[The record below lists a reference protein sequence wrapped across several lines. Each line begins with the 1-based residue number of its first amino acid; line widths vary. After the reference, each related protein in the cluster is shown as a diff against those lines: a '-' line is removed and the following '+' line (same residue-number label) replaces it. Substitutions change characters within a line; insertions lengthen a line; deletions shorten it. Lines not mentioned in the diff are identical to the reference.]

1 MNRFQKRKKEEK
13 RRQAH
18 RQIRRAYKEWQTNAS
33 ANRFNFPIS
42 MKPEIEPV
50 YSTIDISKAF
60 GMPRERL
67 RDWMDRGFIKPSLP
81 STGQGTIAIFT
92 TKDVYR
98 VFLFEKLVDAGLK
111 RQTAGP
117 IATNANFESAEAFTI
132 LIADDIGAFAKL
144 SMALSW
150 MKIYADRMLD
160 KLMED

>member
-1 MNRFQKRKKEEK
+1 MNKFQKRKKEEK

-33 ANRFNFPIS
+33 ANRFNFPID

-67 RDWMDRGFIKPSLP
+67 RDWMDRGFVSPSLP

-92 TKDVYR
+92 ARDAYR
-98 VFLFEKLVDAGLK
+98 VFLFEKLVNAGFK
-111 RQTAGP
+111 REAARP
-117 IATNANFESAEAFTI
+117 IAADANFENAEVFTI
-132 LIADDIGAFAKL
+132 LMADDIGAFAKL
-144 SMALSW
+144 NVALSW

>member
-1 MNRFQKRKKEEK
+1 MNRFRRRKKEEK

-18 RQIRRAYKEWQTNAS
+18 RQIRRAYKEWQAYPGTH
-33 ANRFNFPIS
+33 RFNFPID

-67 RDWMDRGFIKPSLP
+67 CDWVNSGFIKPSLP
-81 STGQGTIAIFT
+81 STGRGTIAIFT
-92 TKDVYR
+92 AKDAYR
-98 VFLFEKLVDAGLK
+98 VFLFSKLVDAGLK
-111 RQTAGP
+111 RETAGP
-117 IATNANFESAEAFTI
+117 IAANANFESTEAFTI